1 MMSYTETRGKAV
13 VFLSKKISLT
23 QEEIGEIL
31 HQGFVSLRILN
42 LIRENFPFEDF
53 AALAKLY
60 QKMGPSQGESSLHFS
75 HPLPPPPAIKHRNPR
90 AKKPTAKPLYH
101 KRGDK
106 KVQNNTNTFLK
117 NIINRHT
124 DGGGAVNLARVRILI
139 REVWQNCDVF
149 HDPETHSIAIVDG
162 NGRIIEEALCPQGYK
177 VV

>member
-1 MMSYTETRGKAV
+1 MSYTETRGKAV

-60 QKMGPSQGESSLHFS
+60 QKMGPSQGESSL
-75 HPLPPPPAIKHRNPR
+75 R
-90 AKKPTAKPLYH
+90 AKKPTAKSLYH